1 MEMKRRSTR
10 QFWLALAI
18 GFCVAPLVGAGCNE
32 DASDDDADGSAGA
45 GGGASDGS
53 GGDGSGGDGSG
64 GDGDAGSGSG
74 GRDVGA
80 GSGGRLGDGGAPA
93 IPNCLDELI
102 DETCSVATRTAVDG
116 WNCILRFPRDSL
128 TAEEGASARV
138 FVDCDEAGLGGAA
151 GAGSSAFW
159 TFDHRSDTL
168 TLGRDI
174 CEGLEEGDVVTA
186 IAGCH

>member
-1 MEMKRRSTR
+1 MKRRSTGHL
-10 QFWLALAI
+10 WLALAI
-18 GFCVAPLVGAGCNE
+18 GFCVAPLVGVGCNE
-32 DASDDDADGSAGA
+32 AASDDDADGSAGA

-53 GGDGSGGDGSG
+53 GGDGSGGD
-64 GDGDAGSGSG
+64 AGSGNAGSESG
-74 GRDVGA
+74 GRDGGA
-80 GSGGRLGDGGAPA
+80 GSGGRLGSGGAPA

-116 WNCILRFPRDSL
+116 WNCTLRFPRDSL

-151 GAGSSAFW
+151 GAGSSDWW
-159 TFDHRSDTL
+159 TFDHRIDTL

-174 CEGLEEGDVVTA
+174 CEGLDEGDVVTA